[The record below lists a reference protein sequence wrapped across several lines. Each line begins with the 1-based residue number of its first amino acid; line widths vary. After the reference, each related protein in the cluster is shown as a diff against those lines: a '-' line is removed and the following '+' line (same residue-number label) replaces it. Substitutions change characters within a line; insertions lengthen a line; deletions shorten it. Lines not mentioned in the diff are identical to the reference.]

1 MVGALMCGS
10 EIQVDHYNS
19 ASISRWVSLSEMGPQ
34 GKNKQVGYIVSDGPS
49 G

>member
-1 MVGALMCGS
+1 MVGALMCGA

-19 ASISRWVSLSEMGPQ
+19 ASISRWASLSQMGPQ
-34 GKNKQVGYIVSDGPS
+34 GKNKQVDYIVSDGPS